1 MKKYQLI
8 VVGGGPGGYTAA
20 FRAAELG
27 MSVAIVDD
35 NDLGGVC
42 LNWGCIP
49 TKSLLKNAEVFEL
62 INDASSYGIEIGKP
76 KVHFDKIIDKT
87 IQARKRLSK
96 GLHFQVR
103 KLGVDFFPGFA
114 SFINQNSIEV
124 NGNTLHGDTF
134 IIATGSKAKHLQSLD
149 HSSKNIMT
157 AKDIFNLKKLPKSMT
172 IIGAGAIGVEFA
184 YFFNAFGTS
193 ITLLE
198 AQENI
203 LPNEDVE
210 VSQWMHKVLKRK
222 KIDIQTNTLAT
233 EINDEYVLV
242 SIGVEGNSRGF
253 GLNKIGIEIGP
264 NQHIKVDKD
273 GKTNIDNIYAVGDVV
288 GPPWLAHVS
297 STEGLYVVEHISKL
311 NPKKID
317 YNCIPA
323 CTYSKPEI
331 GSIGFSQEML
341 DKDGI
346 DYKVVKSF
354 FNANGKAVASSSTEG
369 FIKILVSKDNYVLGA
384 HIIGSNAT
392 EMISEFSLAMRN
404 KLSVENILDS
414 IHPHPTFSE
423 AIFETLMQL
432 K

>member
-114 SFINQNSIEV
+114 SFTNQNSIEV
-124 NGNTLHGDTF
+124 DGNTLHGDTF

-222 KIDIQTNTLAT
+222 KIDIQTNTIAT

-331 GSIGFSQEML
+331 GSIGLSQEML

>member
-42 LNWGCIP
+42 LTWGCIP

-184 YFFNAFGTS
+184 YFFNVFGTS

-242 SIGVEGNSRGF
+242 SIGVEGNSKGF

-297 STEGLYVVEHISKL
+297 SAEGLYVVEHISKL

-331 GSIGFSQEML
+331 GSIGLSQEML

>member
-124 NGNTLHGDTF
+124 DGNTLHGDTF

-193 ITLLE
+193 ISLLE

-210 VSQWMHKVLKRK
+210 ISQWMHKVLKRK

-242 SIGVEGNSRGF
+242 SIGVEGNSKGF

-264 NQHIKVDKD
+264 NKHIKVDKD

-311 NPKKID
+311 KPKKID

-331 GSIGFSQEML
+331 GSIGLSQEML

>member
-27 MSVAIVDD
+27 MTVAIVDD

-203 LPNEDVE
+203 LPNEDLE

-331 GSIGFSQEML
+331 GSIGLSQEML

>member
-76 KVHFDKIIDKT
+76 KVHFHKIIDKT

-198 AQENI
+198 AQQNI

-222 KIDIQTNTLAT
+222 KIDIQTNTLVK

-242 SIGVEGNSRGF
+242 SIGVEGNSKGF

-331 GSIGFSQEML
+331 GSIGLSQEML

>member
-27 MSVAIVDD
+27 MTVAIVDD

-149 HSSKNIMT
+149 HSSKNVMT

-331 GSIGFSQEML
+331 GSIGLSQEML

>member
-27 MSVAIVDD
+27 MTVAIVDD

-124 NGNTLHGDTF
+124 DGNTLHGDTF

-242 SIGVEGNSRGF
+242 SIGVEGNSKGF

-331 GSIGFSQEML
+331 GSIGLSQEML